1 MGRRSE
7 LRRLAEE
14 YLSLQSQA
22 KMHHQSDHASLAA
35 VATSKMATI
44 RARMLILLRNVPV
57 EDLFQDY
64 IDKVAAE
71 RVGTGTHSRK

>member
-1 MGRRSE
+1 
-7 LRRLAEE
+7 
-14 YLSLQSQA
+14 
-22 KMHHQSDHASLAA
+22 
-35 VATSKMATI
+35 MATI